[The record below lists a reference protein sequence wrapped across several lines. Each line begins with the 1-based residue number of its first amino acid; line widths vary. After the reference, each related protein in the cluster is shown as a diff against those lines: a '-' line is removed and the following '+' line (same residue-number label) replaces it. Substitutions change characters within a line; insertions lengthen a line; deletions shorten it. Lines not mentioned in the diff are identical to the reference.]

1 MSLSSL
7 YQWIRWQHGSRA
19 RRPHQAGRRPR
30 RSLEVE
36 CLEDR
41 FLLSTGISEFPTLT
55 SPSNPNGICL
65 GPDGKVWF
73 TEAVGNKIGVM
84 NATGATKEFTVPTAN
99 AGLGAITAGPDGA
112 LWFIEEIPHQIGRI
126 TLSGTVTE
134 FAVPTPLPIFV

>member
-19 RRPHQAGRRPR
+19 RRPHQAARLPR
-30 RSLEVE
+30 RSLEGG

-55 SPSNPNGICL
+55 SPSNPHGICL
-65 GPDGKVWF
+65 GQDGKVWL

-84 NATGATKEFTVPTAN
+84 NATGATKEFTLPTACP
-99 AGLGAITAGPDGA
+99 GHGAI
-112 LWFIEEIPHQIGRI
+112 
-126 TLSGTVTE
+126 
-134 FAVPTPLPIFV
+134 